1 MAKAVAIKA
10 IAIPEP
16 NLPWVDHQEDRSF
29 RWLMIIMMVLF
40 LGTGLIL
47 DAIKLPELVQKN
59 LIDVSPRLAK
69 LILEKQK
76 VKPPPPKKIIPKKE
90 EKKKEPE
97 KKKEK
102 KKPEKKKEKPKEK
115 KKAEVKKEDARDVA
129 KKSGLIALSDELADL
144 RESFDLDDTLKL
156 PQQTTGKQA
165 TKIQTASNL
174 LSAGAQQSSGGIQ
187 TDTLNRTIKTSE
199 LAQRQTTKVE
209 SKIETNEQKL
219 AKASTTQQQKKKGTG
234 AKRTPDEIERVF
246 QKNKASIFN
255 LYNRALRK
263 NPLLSGQ
270 VVVELTISPSGT
282 VTAVKILSSEL
293 GDEKLE
299 RKLVIKIKKFKF
311 TKANVAEI
319 TVTYPIDFLP
329 S

>member
-1 MAKAVAIKA
+1 
-10 IAIPEP
+10 
-16 NLPWVDHQEDRSF
+16 
-29 RWLMIIMMVLF
+29 MIIMMVLF

-59 LIDVSPRLAK
+59 LVDVSPRLAK

-90 EKKKEPE
+90 EQ
-97 KKKEK
+97 K

-115 KKAEVKKEDARDVA
+115 KKPEKKKEKKKEVKKEDARDVA

-165 TKIQTASNL
+165 AKIETASNL

-219 AKASTTQQQKKKGTG
+219 AKASTTQQKQKKGTL
-234 AKRTPDEIERVF
+234 AKRTYDEIERVF
-246 QKNKASIFN
+246 QQNKGGIFN
-255 LYNRALRK
+255 LYNRARRK
-263 NPLLSGQ
+263 NPDLSGQ
-270 VVVELTISPSGT
+270 VVVELTIAPSGQ
-282 VTAVKILSSEL
+282 VIAVRILSSEL
-293 GDEKLE
+293 GDKKLE
-299 RKLVIKIKKFKF
+299 RKIELKIKKFKF
-311 TKANVAEI
+311 AKANVSEI
-319 TVTYPIDFLP
+319 IVTYPIDFLP